1 MSRVCVFLVAVGLS
15 TLMLGSPAAQ
25 GQIIINGQLPPP
37 PVPPPPGGIQMQMPA
52 RDGTQKTGTAR
63 IRGRVVAADTSQP
76 LRKAQVRVFSPELR
90 ENRMTSTDS
99 DGKYEVKDL
108 PAGRYQVSVTKGS
121 YVSLSYG
128 QSRPFEAGKPLE
140 ILNTQIVEKVDFA
153 LPRGGIITGK
163 VVDEF
168 GEAIADVRV
177 MPMRYQYVQG
187 RRRLSPVG
195 RTATT
200 NDIGDYRIFGL
211 APGQYFLSATLQGGA
226 MMMMSEASDDRAGY
240 APTYYPGTPD
250 ASQAQRI
257 TIGMAQA
264 VSDINLALV
273 PTRTARISGTAV
285 DSNGKPL
292 AGGMVMVI
300 QRSGMMMMSTSGA
313 QIKPDGSFTVSNVS
327 PGDYMLQA
335 MTPGSLGDMS
345 ELATGQVTVSG
356 EDVTGVQLM
365 GMKSVV
371 GSGRIIID
379 PAAAKSLPPSSIR
392 LMASPAHPEDNMLA
406 GIGTG
411 KVNDDYSFEVKTR
424 PGAALIRPMSLPT
437 GWGLKAVRQ
446 HGTDVTDTGIEFRPN
461 EDVGDIEVELT
472 NKPTEVSGVVTN
484 SRSEPVKDYTVVV
497 FARDRER
504 WGYMSRYFQSSRP
517 DQDGRYKVKA
527 LPAGEYFAVA
537 VDYVEPGEANDPE
550 FLDRVKT
557 RAVSFSLNDGETKT
571 LDLKISAASSL

>member
-1 MSRVCVFLVAVGLS
+1 VVVFLVAAGLS
-15 TLMLGSPAAQ
+15 ILMLGSSVAQ
-25 GQIIINGQLPPP
+25 GQNIQLPPP
-37 PVPPPPGGIQMQMPA
+37 PVPPPPAGMMMPP
-52 RDGTQKTGTAR
+52 RDFLQKTGTAR
-63 IRGRVVAADTSQP
+63 IRGRVVAADTGQP
-76 LRKAQVRVFSPELR
+76 LRKAQVRVSSAELR
-90 ENRMTSTDS
+90 ENRVASTDP

-140 ILNTQIVEKVDFA
+140 ILDKQIVEKVDFA
-153 LPRGGIITGK
+153 LPRGGIITGR

-168 GEAIADVRV
+168 GEPIADVRV

-187 RRRLSPVG
+187 RRRLNAAG
-195 RTATT
+195 RVAST

-211 APGQYFLSATLQGGA
+211 APGQYFLSATLQGG
-226 MMMMSEASDDRAGY
+226 MMMMADASDDRSGY

-257 TIGMAQA
+257 TIGLGQA

-285 DSNGKPL
+285 DSTGKPL
-292 AGGMVMVI
+292 AGGMVMVM
-300 QRSGMMMMSTSGA
+300 QRSGMMMMSAAGA
-313 QIKPDGSFTVSNVS
+313 QIKPDGSFTVANLS

-371 GSGRIIID
+371 ATGRIIVD
-379 PAAAKSLPPSSIR
+379 PGAAKSLPASSIR
-392 LMASPAHPEDNMLA
+392 LTATPAHPEDNLLA
-406 GIGTG
+406 GIGSG
-411 KVNDDYSFEVKTR
+411 KVNDDYTFEVKTR
-424 PGAALIRPMSLPT
+424 PGAALLRPMSLPS
-437 GWGLKAVRQ
+437 GWALKAVRQ
-446 HGTDVTDTGIEFRPN
+446 HGSDVTDSGIEFRPN
-461 EDVGDIEVELT
+461 EDIGDIEVELT
-472 NKPTEVSGVVTN
+472 NKTTEVSGVVTN
-484 SRSEPVKDYTVVV
+484 SRSERVKDYTVVV

-504 WGYMSRYFQSSRP
+504 WGYMSRFFQSSRP

-527 LPAGEYFAVA
+527 LPAGEYLAVA
-537 VDYVEPGEANDPE
+537 LDYVEPGEASDPE
-550 FLDRVKT
+550 FLDRVKN

-571 LDLKISAASSL
+571 LDLKVSASSL